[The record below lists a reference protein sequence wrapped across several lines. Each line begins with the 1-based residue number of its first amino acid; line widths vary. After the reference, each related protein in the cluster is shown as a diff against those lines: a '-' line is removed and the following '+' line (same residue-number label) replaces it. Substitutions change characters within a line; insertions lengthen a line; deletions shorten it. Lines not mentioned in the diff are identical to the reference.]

1 MSFIDIAKSRY
12 TTKKYNSNGT
22 ISDEE
27 IQQLKEILRMCPS
40 SINSQ
45 PWKFIF
51 VSDDT
56 MKRQLA
62 SVSRYNE
69 PKVNDASHLVVFC
82 ALDSVELFEDQIRQ
96 CLPEGAVAY
105 YNQHIRQMSEQQIT
119 SWFQNQVYISLG
131 FFLSACA
138 AMNIDSTSMEG
149 IDREAYNEI
158 LQLKGYKTLFS
169 VAIGYRDPEDAN
181 QPSITP
187 KSRLPLDKVI
197 QTI

>member
-1 MSFIDIAKSRY
+1 MSFIDIAKNRY

-56 MKRQLA
+56 MKRRLA
-62 SVSRYNE
+62 SVSRHNE
-69 PKVNDASHLVVFC
+69 SKVNDASHVVVFC
-82 ALDSVELFEDQIRQ
+82 ALDSVELFEEQIRQ
-96 CLPEGAVAY
+96 TLPEGAVAY
-105 YNQHIRQMSEQQIT
+105 YNNHIKQMSEQQIT
-119 SWFQNQVYISLG
+119 TWFQQQVYISLG

-138 AMNIDSTSMEG
+138 TMNIDSTSMEG
-149 IDREAYNEI
+149 IEKDAYTEI
-158 LQLKGYKTLFS
+158 LQLKGYKTLFA

-187 KSRLPLDKVI
+187 KSRLPIEKVI
-197 QTI
+197 QSI